1 MSAEPGTVIARD
13 EGAYFRR
20 TLLRWYGLN
29 ARQFP
34 WRETDDPY
42 LILLSEVLLQR
53 TQAPQVKGNYQTIA
67 VALPTPRALAKAPL
81 AAIQESLRPLGLAK
95 RAVTLKRMGE
105 ELLARYGGRVPSGIA
120 DLMSLPGVG
129 RYIATATAAFA
140 AGSRVAV
147 VDANVIR
154 LLSRFFGVS
163 WAKKRPRD
171 DPTVWRLAE
180 SLLPRSRAAVYNRA
194 LIDFAALVCR
204 PRSPHCPDCP
214 LRRKCNAASGFLG
227 GAS

>member
-1 MSAEPGTVIARD
+1 MSAEPEAVIARD

-20 TLLRWYGLN
+20 RLLRWYGFN

-53 TQAPQVKGNYQTIA
+53 TQAPQVKDNYQAIA
-67 VALPTPRALAKAPL
+67 AALPTPSALATAPL
-81 AAIQESLRPLGLAK
+81 TAIGEVLRPLGLAK
-95 RAVTLKRMGE
+95 RAVTLKRMAE
-105 ELLARYGGRVPSGIA
+105 ELVARHEGGVPSGVT

-129 RYIATATAAFA
+129 RYIAAATAAFA
-140 AGSRVAV
+140 TGSRLAV

-154 LLSRFFGVS
+154 VLARFFGVS
-163 WAKKRPRD
+163 SAKKRPRD

-180 SLLPRSRAAVYNRA
+180 LLLPRSRAADYNRA

-204 PRSPHCPDCP
+204 ARGPLCAECP
-214 LRRKCNAASGFLG
+214 LRRKCRAAPQFLR
-227 GAS
+227 AS

>member
-1 MSAEPGTVIARD
+1 MSAEPEAVIARD

-20 TLLRWYGLN
+20 TLLRWYRFS
-29 ARQFP
+29 ARHFP

-53 TQAPQVKGNYQTIA
+53 TQAPQVKDNYKTIA
-67 VALPTPRALAKAPL
+67 AALPTPSALAKAPL
-81 AAIQESLRPLGLAK
+81 AAIEEALGPLGLAK

-105 ELLARYGGRVPSGIA
+105 ELVARHEGGVPSGVS

-129 RYIATATAAFA
+129 RYIAAATAVFA

-154 LLSRFFGVS
+154 VLSRFFGVS
-163 WAKKRPRD
+163 SDKKRPRD
-171 DPTVWRLAE
+171 DPMVWRLAQ
-180 SLLPRSRAAVYNRA
+180 SLLPRSRAADYNWA

-204 PRSPHCPDCP
+204 ARAPLCAECP
-214 LRRKCNAASGFLG
+214 LRRRCRAAPQFLRTP
-227 GAS
+227 